1 MPNIANIL
9 KAEIARVARKELRAE
24 IEPLRKSLAQ
34 YRSTIAAL
42 NRQVAQ
48 LERQVKRG
56 AKSAARGGTSSP
68 TTEEAPKDRQV
79 RFSAERLAAH
89 RQKLGLSAADY
100 AKLAGAS
107 ALSVY
112 KWESGK
118 TRPRQAQIQALAA
131 LRALSKSEVQERL
144 AA

>member
-1 MPNIANIL
+1 MPNIASIL

-24 IEPLRKSLAQ
+24 IEPLRKSVAQ

-42 NRQVAQ
+42 NRHITQ
-48 LERQVKRG
+48 LERDVRRG
-56 AKSAARGGTSSP
+56 TKAAVRGRASDP
-68 TTEEAPKDRQV
+68 TTGEAPKERQV

-89 RQKLGLSAADY
+89 RQKLGLSAANY
-100 AKLAGAS
+100 AKLVGAS
-107 ALSVY
+107 PLSVY

-118 TRPRQAQIQALAA
+118 TRPRPAQIQALAA
-131 LRALSKSEVQERL
+131 VRSLSKANVQERL

>member
-42 NRQVAQ
+42 HRQLTQ
-48 LERQVKRG
+48 LERQIKRG
-56 AKSAARGGTSSP
+56 AKAAARGAVSSP
-68 TTEEAPKDRQV
+68 IKDEAPKERQV

-100 AKLAGAS
+100 AKLVGAS
-107 ALSVY
+107 PLSVY

-131 LRALSKSEVQERL
+131 VRALSKANVQERL